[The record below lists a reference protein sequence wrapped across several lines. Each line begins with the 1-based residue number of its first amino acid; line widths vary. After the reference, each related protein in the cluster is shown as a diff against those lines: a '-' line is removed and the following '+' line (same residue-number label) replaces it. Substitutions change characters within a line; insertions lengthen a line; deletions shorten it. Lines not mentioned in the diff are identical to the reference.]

1 MSKGLLLV
9 GAGGHARSCIE
20 VIESGGLS
28 VFGLIDR
35 NLELVQS
42 GVLGYPVL
50 GNDGDLLKLAKESS
64 GVLITVG
71 QVGRP
76 KMRVELYETLVG
88 NGISPTSVV
97 ASTAR
102 VSRHASVGQGS
113 IVMHQALVNAG
124 ARVGVNCI
132 VNSAALV
139 EHDAEIGDHCHV
151 AIGAVLGGGVRIGAG
166 SFVGAGAIVSH
177 GVSIGPGSIIG
188 AGCVVLADCPADTFM
203 KRSA

>member
-20 VIESGGLS
+20 VIESAGLR

-35 NLELVQS
+35 DTKMLGRE
-42 GVLGYPVL
+42 VLGYPVL
-50 GNDGDLLKLAKESS
+50 GNDAEMLKFAKDSS

-71 QVGRP
+71 QIGRP
-76 KMRVELYETLVG
+76 KARVELYERLVLK
-88 NGISPTSVV
+88 GIARATVF

-113 IVMHQALVNAG
+113 VVMHQAVVNAG
-124 ARVGVNCI
+124 AGVGFNCI
-132 VNSAALV
+132 INTGAIV
-139 EHDAEIGDHCHV
+139 EHDVEIDDHCHV
-151 AIGAVLGGGVRIGAG
+151 AIGAVISGGVRVGMG
-166 SFVGAGAIVSH
+166 SFIGAGAIISH

-188 AGCVVLADCPADTFM
+188 AGCVVMSDCPASTFV
-203 KRSA
+203 KRSV

>member
-20 VIESGGLS
+20 VIESAGLR
-28 VFGLIDR
+28 VFGLVDR
-35 NLELVQS
+35 DTSMLGGDVF
-42 GVLGYPVL
+42 GYPVL
-50 GNDGDLLKLAKESS
+50 GNDAELVRLAKESD
-64 GVLITVG
+64 GVLVTVG
-71 QVGRP
+71 QIGRP
-76 KMRVELYETLVG
+76 KARVTLYETLVL
-88 NGISPTSVV
+88 NGIVPVNVS

-102 VSRHASVGQGS
+102 VSPRASVGRGGV
-113 IVMHQALVNAG
+113 VMHQVVVNAG

-132 VNSAALV
+132 VNTGAII

-151 AIGAVLGGGVRIGAG
+151 AIGAVVGGGVRIGAC
-166 SFVGAGAIVSH
+166 SFLGAGAIISH

-188 AGCVVLADCPADTFM
+188 AGCVVMSDCAAETFM

>member
-9 GAGGHARSCIE
+9 GAGGHARSCVE
-20 VIESGGLS
+20 VIESAGLS

-35 NLELVQS
+35 NAKLLTS

-50 GNDGDLLKLAKESS
+50 GNDGDLIKLARESS

-71 QVGRP
+71 QIGRP
-76 KMRVELYETLVG
+76 KVRVDLYETLTG
-88 NGISPTSVV
+88 NGISPAIVV
-97 ASTAR
+97 AGTAR

-113 IVMHQALVNAG
+113 IVMHQAFVNAG

-132 VNSAALV
+132 VNTAALV
-139 EHDAEIGDHCHV
+139 EHDVEIGDHCHV
-151 AIGAVLGGGVRIGAG
+151 AIGAVLGGDVRIGAG

-177 GVSIGPGSIIG
+177 GVSVGPGSIIG

-203 KRSA
+203 KRTA